1 MIFRTFFITTFFL
14 LISVFSLFG
23 QTDDEL
29 GLHSE
34 GGPWQFFP
42 TSNYQENLPNMLMIG
57 NSVMN
62 GYHHFVIDSLKD
74 KANVDY
80 WLTPKHLKSDHLF
93 TDLSKVV
100 SFRKYDVIQFNI
112 GLHGWP
118 KGRILKKEYKPL
130 LKKYVNIIKENAP
143 SSIII
148 WASTTP
154 VTEEGKP
161 ELNKEINPT
170 IANRNIMAADVMK
183 EMNVG
188 INDLYVIGESNL
200 HLSKGDRFHWKGE
213 GYTLMGRVVVNR
225 FLSELEINV
234 FQKDTIHLWSDKVPG
249 EKDAKHDPVQSPN
262 KDGNVIRV
270 TDITNPAIIVFEP
283 EASVYNGV
291 GIIVCPGG
299 GYNILAIDKE
309 GYEVAEWLNK
319 LGFTAFVLQYRVP
332 KKQAGALNDIQRAI
346 RIVRNESEK
355 WKLNPNKVGV
365 MGFSA
370 GGSLS
375 ARASTSYSIES
386 YAPVDKIDSLS
397 CRPDFA
403 ILIYPAYLDKGKN
416 RSLTPELLV
425 DNNTPPMFIFGT
437 ADDPYGN
444 NSLVMATALRDN
456 KIPVELHMLAH
467 GGHGYGMRPGN
478 IAAETWPLLA
488 EIWLKKVI
496 K

>member
-1 MIFRTFFITTFFL
+1 MRYL
-14 LISVFSLFG
+14 LISIFLFIFSVGNLFS
-23 QTDDEL
+23 QTDEEL

-34 GGPWQFFP
+34 DGPWNFYP
-42 TSNYQENLPNMLMIG
+42 TKEYNAKLPNILLIG

-225 FLSELEINV
+225 FLSELEICLLKRVRFRQLLTV
-234 FQKDTIHLWSDKVPG
+234 FV
-249 EKDAKHDPVQSPN
+249 
-262 KDGNVIRV
+262 
-270 TDITNPAIIVFEP
+270 
-283 EASVYNGV
+283 
-291 GIIVCPGG
+291 
-299 GYNILAIDKE
+299 
-309 GYEVAEWLNK
+309 
-319 LGFTAFVLQYRVP
+319 
-332 KKQAGALNDIQRAI
+332 
-346 RIVRNESEK
+346 
-355 WKLNPNKVGV
+355 
-365 MGFSA
+365 
-370 GGSLS
+370 
-375 ARASTSYSIES
+375 
-386 YAPVDKIDSLS
+386 
-397 CRPDFA
+397 
-403 ILIYPAYLDKGKN
+403 
-416 RSLTPELLV
+416 
-425 DNNTPPMFIFGT
+425 
-437 ADDPYGN
+437 
-444 NSLVMATALRDN
+444 
-456 KIPVELHMLAH
+456 
-467 GGHGYGMRPGN
+467 
-478 IAAETWPLLA
+478 
-488 EIWLKKVI
+488 
-496 K
+496 